1 MNYKMIF
8 HILGS
13 ILKAEAC
20 LMLPSA
26 LVATVY
32 GESCLGAFA
41 AAILLALAAGVL
53 LSWKRPADSVIF
65 AREGFIVVGLA
76 WVVMSLVGA
85 LPFYLSGEIP
95 SFCDSFFETVSGF
108 TTTGASIL
116 TEVEHLPRGLLFWRS
131 FTHWIGGMG
140 VLVFVLTILP
150 LAGERSMHLLRAE
163 VPGPSVGKLVP
174 KMRSTAIILYSIY
187 LALTVLEVI
196 LLVAGGMPLFDSL
209 VNSFATAGTG
219 GFSIRNASIAAYGSA
234 YADGVIGVFML
245 LFGVNFNLYYFLLIG
260 NFSAVWRSEELRC
273 YLGIVGLSVAAI
285 TLNTLSSY
293 GRLSTAFRY
302 AFFQVSSI
310 ITTTGF
316 ATADFDKWPA
326 LSRCI
331 LAALMVLGACGGS
344 TGGGI
349 KVSRLVIAVKST
361 LAECRRM
368 LHPRSVEIVK
378 MDGKAVSESTV
389 AGVHIFLAA
398 YCFVL
403 AGSVLLVAFDNFDF
417 TTTFTSV
424 LACLGNI
431 GPGLGAVG
439 PMGNFSGFSVF
450 SKLIL
455 SADMLLGRL
464 EIFPMIMLF
473 FPSVWRKR

>member
-1 MNYKMIF
+1 MNYKMIRY
-8 HILGS
+8 ILGS
-13 ILKAEAC
+13 IIKAEAC
-20 LMLPSA
+20 LMVPAALTAALYRERCFSA
-26 LVATVY
+26 FMFTIL
-32 GESCLGAFA
+32 A
-41 AAILLALAAGVL
+41 AAALGVA
-53 LSWKRPADSVIF
+53 LSWKKPSNSVIF
-65 AREGFIVVGLA
+65 AREGFVVVGLA
-76 WVVMSLVGA
+76 WVVMSLIGA
-85 LPFYLSGEIP
+85 LPFYLSREIP

-116 TEVEHLPRGLLFWRS
+116 TEIEHLSRGLLFWRS

-140 VLVFVLTILP
+140 VLVFLLTILP

-174 KMRSTAIILYSIY
+174 KMRSSATILYSIY
-187 LALTVLEVI
+187 LALTVLEII
-196 LLVAGGMPLFDSL
+196 LLAAGGMPLFDCL

-219 GFSIRNASIAAYGSA
+219 GFAIKNLSIAAYNSA
-234 YADGVIGVFML
+234 YVDTVIGVFML
-245 LFGVNFNLYYFLLIG
+245 LFGVNFNLYYFLLIR
-260 NFSAVWRSEELRC
+260 NFSAVYANEELRC
-273 YLGIVGLSVAAI
+273 YLGIVGVSVAAV
-285 TLNTLSSY
+285 TLNILPMYESFSSAL
-293 GRLSTAFRY
+293 RH

-316 ATADFDKWPA
+316 ATADFDTWPT

-331 LAALMVLGACGGS
+331 LVILMVLGACGGS

-349 KVSRLVIAVKST
+349 KISRLIIAGKSI

-368 LHPRSVEIVK
+368 LHPRSVELVK
-378 MDGKAVSESTV
+378 MDGKVVQDSTV

-398 YCFVL
+398 YFFVL
-403 AGSVLLVAFDNFDF
+403 AGSVLLVSFDNFDF
-417 TTTFTSV
+417 TSTLTSV

-439 PMGNFSGFSVF
+439 PSGNFSGFSIP
-450 SKLIL
+450 SKLVL

-464 EIFPMIMLF
+464 EIFPAAMLL